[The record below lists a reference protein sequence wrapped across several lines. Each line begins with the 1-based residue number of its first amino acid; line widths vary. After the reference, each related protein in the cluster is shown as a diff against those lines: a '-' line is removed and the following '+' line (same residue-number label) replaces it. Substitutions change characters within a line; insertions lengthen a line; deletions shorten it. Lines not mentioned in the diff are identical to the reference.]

1 MFSFLDLAKFTKEL
15 EAQLPEKVPDNPVY
29 IDFHDGKLVIPE
41 VVSRAKAAETR
52 AQETVEPAPEDT
64 VESAIEEEL
73 MIQNDDS
80 SDGESQDAA
89 HNTRYNWKFHD
100 TKLLLKVLS
109 EKKEKNQN
117 FAIIKHL
124 WGSVAKELEKELK
137 KNKPNSGQCREKF
150 YALKTAYRSFISE
163 SGKTGNR
170 RQKPFLYETEMHD
183 LLHNDPAFRP
193 PKAS

>member
-89 HNTRYNWKFHD
+89 HSTRYNWKFHD

-117 FAIIKHL
+117 FAITKHL

-137 KNKPNSGQCREKF
+137 RTSRIPVSAERNSM
-150 YALKTAYRSFISE
+150 L
-163 SGKTGNR
+163 
-170 RQKPFLYETEMHD
+170 
-183 LLHNDPAFRP
+183 
-193 PKAS
+193 